1 MFTLSLLFVL
11 AQCMHTGL
19 LRAAQGGSVTL
30 VRLLLEKYG
39 SSVDEA
45 EKVSTEVLPTYVVT
59 ASEMCSVLS
68 VKLCPVYISMNTY
81 MYLHNTHIPTQTHSQ
96 SQIST
101 IILAIFLV
109 CHTV

>member
-1 MFTLSLLFVL
+1 MYTQSLLFVL
-11 AQCMHTGL
+11 AQCMHTAL

-45 EKVSTEVLPTYVVT
+45 EKVSTE
-59 ASEMCSVLS
+59 
-68 VKLCPVYISMNTY
+68 Y

-96 SQIST
+96 SQI
-101 IILAIFLV
+101 I
-109 CHTV
+109 

>member
-68 VKLCPVYISMNTY
+68 VKLCPVYICMHTY
-81 MYLHNTHIPTQTHSQ
+81 MYLNNTHIPTQTHSHAE
-96 SQIST
+96 SN
-101 IILAIFLV
+101 
-109 CHTV
+109 